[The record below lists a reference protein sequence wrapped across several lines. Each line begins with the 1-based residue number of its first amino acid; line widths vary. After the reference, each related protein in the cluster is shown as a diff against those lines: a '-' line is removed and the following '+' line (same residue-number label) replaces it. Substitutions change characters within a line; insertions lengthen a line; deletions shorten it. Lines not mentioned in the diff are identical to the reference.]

1 MFATINGGKSGIMRM
16 RRKAVKRTIGRFHV
30 GGKKIGVVKYK
41 YLWSLVSVYLTN
53 VRIVEERGRAGAK
66 ALRLR
71 RCRVVREVKGATF
84 VRLLEFL
91 LESVLLY
98 GVEVWGDGTQLEP
111 VENVQMRAARRFL
124 GVGRRHPSA
133 SLQYEMGMLTLE
145 WGAVKRF
152 FDFWVQVM
160 VMKDDT
166 LVKVVILEALK
177 LGSKVQRV
185 KDLH

>member
-1 MFATINGGKSGIMRM
+1 MFATINGRKSGIMRM

-30 GGKKIGVVKYK
+30 GGKEIGVVKYK
-41 YLWSLVSVYLTN
+41 YLWSVVSEYLTN

-66 ALRLR
+66 ALSDWLR
-71 RCRVVREVKGATF
+71 RCRVVVREVKGATF

-145 WGAVKRF
+145 WGAVKSF
-152 FDFWVQVM
+152 FYF
-160 VMKDDT
+160 
-166 LVKVVILEALK
+166 
-177 LGSKVQRV
+177 
-185 KDLH
+185 